1 MSEFIPKTVAD
12 QYKAILDIIGDEI
25 IDEAVIDSIVTSKVD
40 SSVGVKVQH
49 LTLNIQSNTNQINL
63 LRKNVTDSL
72 SDMQSQINTLI
83 DKVARLENV

>member
-12 QYKAILDIIGDEI
+12 KYKSILDIIGDEI
-25 IDEAVIDSIVTSKVD
+25 IDQAVIDSIVTSKVD
-40 SSVGVKVQH
+40 SSVGVKVKH